1 MYCAL
6 GINCWALQT
15 LKPSSNLT
23 CQGNILCSGKS
34 SDNALQTPTRNTLR
48 LFGLFHLLHGFNQT
62 GLCIFKWEPIANT
75 GIPFSI
81 FLFLLTPRIQVD
93 FAQVFAEPY
102 QMSLVSMQDPPPFSY
117 QLSPSCSQLGV
128 SQVFQNIPWGKKKK
142 PPKPTKQPPPPLL
155 GVQEYRWNSTHLRS
169 YKTINSKKI
178 NYLSF
183 YASLCRLFLQ
193 HPAQD
198 KNIQPCV
205 FQATEDKW
213 A

>member
-1 MYCAL
+1 MALTKQVCAYLNENLLQIQAYHSQSSFFSSHQEYRWTLHRSLLSHIRWAWFQCKTHPHFPTSYPQAALNLESHRSSKTFL
-6 GINCWALQT
+6 G
-15 LKPSSNLT
+15 
-23 CQGNILCSGKS
+23 
-34 SDNALQTPTRNTLR
+34 
-48 LFGLFHLLHGFNQT
+48 
-62 GLCIFKWEPIANT
+62 E
-75 GIPFSI
+75 
-81 FLFLLTPRIQVD
+81 
-93 FAQVFAEPY
+93 
-102 QMSLVSMQDPPPFSY
+102 
-117 QLSPSCSQLGV
+117 
-128 SQVFQNIPWGKKKK
+128 KKTT
-142 PPKPTKQPPPPLL
+142 PKPTKQPPPPLL